1 MRNIWIATAMLLLV
15 SLPALAETR
24 ADTAENAPRAPSA
37 TDVAAQGGP
46 GTPAATRIFYAQKSM
61 PVPQPAPLPVAR
73 NERPL
78 ARACSDMRCPTFI
91 VLGTGF

>member
-1 MRNIWIATAMLLLV
+1 MRNISLATAMLLLV

-24 ADTAENAPRAPSA
+24 ADTAENAPRAPTA
-37 TDVAAQGGP
+37 TDAAAQGGP
-46 GTPAATRIFYAQKSM
+46 GMPAATRISYAQKSI
-61 PVPQPAPLPVAR
+61 PVPLPVAR
-73 NERPL
+73 GERPL

>member
-1 MRNIWIATAMLLLV
+1 MRNTSLATAMLLLV

-24 ADTAENAPRAPSA
+24 ADTAETAPRAP
-37 TDVAAQGGP
+37 T
-46 GTPAATRIFYAQKSM
+46 ATRLADAQKSLPT
-61 PVPQPAPLPVAR
+61 PVPLPVAR
-73 NERPL
+73 SERPL